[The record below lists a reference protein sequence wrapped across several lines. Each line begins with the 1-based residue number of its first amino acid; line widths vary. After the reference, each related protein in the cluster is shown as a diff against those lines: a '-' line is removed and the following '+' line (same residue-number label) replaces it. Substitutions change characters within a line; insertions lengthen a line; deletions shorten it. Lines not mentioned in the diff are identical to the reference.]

1 MDARM
6 HGGQGGLAE
15 AQSRKTSYPNSA
27 KEGGVMLNDPS
38 AATSSRLESLIQQL
52 IVRKEITQSPNIQ
65 QRRAYNTGQ
74 TRAAHNSM
82 QVAHQL
88 VPDGAAFLG
97 GQSAV
102 HRVSNF
108 ASSLHGGEVLKQEHS
123 AEDLLRIGRKD
134 ESAATM
140 RSPKRGSDE
149 RIVVHENS
157 QLQHRAQQL
166 IPKSVRPSIPES
178 NA

>member
-1 MDARM
+1 
-6 HGGQGGLAE
+6 
-15 AQSRKTSYPNSA
+15 
-27 KEGGVMLNDPS
+27 MLNDPS
-38 AATSSRLESLIQQL
+38 AATNSRLESLIQQL

-65 QRRAYNTGQ
+65 QRRAYNAGQ

-82 QVAHQL
+82 QVAHPL
-88 VPDGAAFLG
+88 VPDSAAFPG
-97 GQSAV
+97 GQSAA

-108 ASSLHGGEVLKQEHS
+108 ASSLPGGEVLKQEHS

-134 ESAATM
+134 ESAATT
-140 RSPKRGSDE
+140 RSPKRGNDG

-157 QLQHRAQQL
+157 QLQDRPQQL
-166 IPKSVRPSIPES
+166 VPKPIRPSLPER

>member
-1 MDARM
+1 
-6 HGGQGGLAE
+6 
-15 AQSRKTSYPNSA
+15 
-27 KEGGVMLNDPS
+27 MLNDPN
-38 AATSSRLESLIQQL
+38 AATNSRLESLIQQL

-65 QRRAYNTGQ
+65 QRRAYNAGQ
-74 TRAAHNSM
+74 PRVAHNSM
-82 QVAHQL
+82 QVAQ
-88 VPDGAAFLG
+88 VPDGVAFLG
-97 GQSAV
+97 GQNAV
-102 HRVSNF
+102 HKVSNF

-149 RIVVHENS
+149 RIVVHENN

-166 IPKSVRPSIPES
+166 IPKSVRPSLPES

>member
-15 AQSRKTSYPNSA
+15 AQNRKASYPNSA
-27 KEGGVMLNDPS
+27 KEAGVMLNDPS
-38 AATSSRLESLIQQL
+38 AATNSRLESLIQQL

-88 VPDGAAFLG
+88 VPDSAAFAG
-97 GQSAV
+97 GQSAA

-140 RSPKRGSDE
+140 RSPKRGTDE
-149 RIVVHENS
+149 RIVIHENS
-157 QLQHRAQQL
+157 QLQNRAQQL
-166 IPKSVRPSIPES
+166 IPKPIRPGHPES